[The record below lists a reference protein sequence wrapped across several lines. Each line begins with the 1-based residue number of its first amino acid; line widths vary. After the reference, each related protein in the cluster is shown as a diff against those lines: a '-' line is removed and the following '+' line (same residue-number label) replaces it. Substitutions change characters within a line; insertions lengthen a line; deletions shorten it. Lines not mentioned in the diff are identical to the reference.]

1 MSSTGDKEHY
11 PGQAISRQES
21 LAGHGPLVE
30 KLVFNGLALL
40 CFGTTVAW
48 VAFLAWLFGWLVGLW

>member
-11 PGQAISRQES
+11 PAQGIRRES
-21 LAGHGPLVE
+21 LLGHGPLVE

-40 CFGTTVAW
+40 CLGTTVAW
-48 VAFLAWLFGWLVGLW
+48 VMFLGWLFGWLVGLW